1 MTFEIKSQQD
11 NNLKFIKIMATTVHS
26 TGATAV
32 KLSKPT
38 HIIVRPYT
46 AAGAPGDDYYDLDDV
61 VRDTTKISQDDNSTT
76 DIERETSDTPIMSIV
91 TTGSYQFE
99 AEVADTQADVLVA
112 LCGFVK
118 GTSDNKVYAPSGY
131 KNMYAEVAV
140 VFQDGTA
147 NKALIVPKLQLN
159 SKTTIES
166 LNTNL
171 AKVTLAGT
179 AQLADMTV
187 NEAPAKVP
195 FYIDTN
201 YTLPVTQA
209 ASSGAGK

>member
-1 MTFEIKSQQD
+1 MV
-11 NNLKFIKIMATTVHS
+11 ATVHS

-46 AAGAPGDDYYDLDDV
+46 TAGTAGDDYYDLDDV

-76 DIERETSDTPIMSIV
+76 DIDRETSDTPIMSIV
-91 TTGSYQFE
+91 TTGKYQFE
-99 AEVADTQADVLVA
+99 AELADTQADVLVA
-112 LCGFVK
+112 LCGFTK

-131 KNMYAEVAV
+131 QNLYAEVAV
-140 VFQDGTA
+140 VFQDGTK
-147 NKALIVPKLQLN
+147 NRALIIPKLQLN

-187 NEAPAKVP
+187 NGSSAKVP
-195 FYIDTN
+195 FYIDSN
-201 YTLPVTQA
+201 YTLPTT
-209 ASSGAGK
+209 GK